1 VCGYFDTRNQ
11 LCFVNHVHISVRLQQ
26 SATSSTSSAGPRTL
40 LQLRVFDR
48 VNVSIKVDEGS
59 GNGGDRKLVIGL
71 VHQDTDLAEVL
82 RTRGRKSQLTA
93 ATQQET
99 AEPGEQSR

>member
-1 VCGYFDTRNQ
+1 VVVSIPGTK
-11 LCFVNHVHISVRLQQ
+11 LCFVNHVHISVQLQQ
-26 SATSSTSSAGPRTL
+26 STAVSATSSAAPRTL

-48 VNVSIKVDEGS
+48 VNVSIKVDEDS

-82 RTRGRKSQLTA
+82 RARGRKSQLAA
-93 ATQQET
+93 ATPLET
-99 AEPGEQSR
+99 AESGEK